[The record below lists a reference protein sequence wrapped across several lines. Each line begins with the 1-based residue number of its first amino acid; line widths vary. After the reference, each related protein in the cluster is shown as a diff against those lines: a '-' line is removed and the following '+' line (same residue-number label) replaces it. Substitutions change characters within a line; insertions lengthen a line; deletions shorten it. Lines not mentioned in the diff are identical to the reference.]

1 VLHVFSRYAPC
12 IFRISVDDK
21 LLLEELT
28 YINHF
33 PFFPF
38 FDGLAF
44 FFAGFSAWVFACG
57 FPLAAPAFEPSAV
70 VEHFAI

>member
-1 VLHVFSRYAPC
+1 VL
-12 IFRISVDDK
+12 IGDK

-38 FDGLAF
+38 DGLAS
-44 FFAGFSAWVFACG
+44 FFAGFSARAFACG